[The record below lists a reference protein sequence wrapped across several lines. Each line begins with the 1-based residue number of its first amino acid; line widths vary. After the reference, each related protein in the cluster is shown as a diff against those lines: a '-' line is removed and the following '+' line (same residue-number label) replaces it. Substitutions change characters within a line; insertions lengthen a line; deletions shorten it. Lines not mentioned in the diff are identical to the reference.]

1 MLCVKCKTGK
11 TSVEDSRLIIY
22 QQKGEF
28 AGTSTIKRKRVCL
41 VCKHIFRT
49 NEIPI
54 EAKIPN
60 LKVIEKKNKTK
71 LNPKT
76 FKNLSDE
83 ELEKMYMNGE
93 FDD

>member
-11 TSVEDSRLIIY
+11 TSVEDSRLIVY

-28 AGTSTIKRKRVCL
+28 AGTSTVKRKRVCL
-41 VCKHIFRT
+41 ICNHIFRT
-49 NEIPI
+49 TEVPI

-60 LKVIEKKNKTK
+60 LKLIKKKPK
-71 LNPKT
+71 LNPKSY
-76 FKNLSDE
+76 KNLSDE